1 MCGGGHG
8 RARACARTC
17 ETRVPSWP
25 LPPASWPARARRVAF
40 SSSTAAEEGS
50 EDEEEDGEEDEE
62 EGGEEDEEERGEED
76 ELLLDFLPPAP
87 APAPA
92 PAPGL
97 TARFCCLWAAAFDG
111 GFLAVGHTGVVS
123 QARVHEQQQQ
133 QQQHANTHPAFHFS
147 QGTSAFFFAHPGQF
161 PHRVTPVLRE
171 KRTLAVSQ

>member
-1 MCGGGHG
+1 M
-8 RARACARTC
+8 RNARTFAASAS
-17 ETRVPSWP
+17 SW
-25 LPPASWPARARRVAF
+25 STRARRAAF
-40 SSSTAAEEGS
+40 SSSTATEHKEGS
-50 EDEEEDGEEDEE
+50 EDEEEGDEEDEE

-76 ELLLDFLPPAP
+76 ELLLDFLPPLWP

-97 TARFCCLWAAAFDG
+97 TARFCCMRTASFAG

-123 QARVHEQQQQ
+123 QACAHE
-133 QQQHANTHPAFHFS
+133 QQQHANTHPAVHLS

-161 PHRVTPVLRE
+161 PHRVTPLLRE